1 MLSYLWTIFHLR
13 KTHSIKINGQ
23 IIMNGAQEN
32 TIWRKTFWDYV
43 KFLWNLQKSLELTR
57 GALRKIEI
65 KVTFFIKFHLSNS
78 GQTQHQGGTFS
89 VPELFSSSVIT
100 YI

>member
-43 KFLWNLQKSLELTR
+43 KFLWNL
-57 GALRKIEI
+57 
-65 KVTFFIKFHLSNS
+65 
-78 GQTQHQGGTFS
+78 
-89 VPELFSSSVIT
+89 
-100 YI
+100 